1 MQLIEKAPAKLNLSL
16 DALYQHT
23 DGEHEWQMVMTSID
37 LADYVQIT
45 LQADHHIVVKTTS
58 GYIPEDHRNLAY
70 QAARLLQNRF
80 KIQTGALIE
89 IEKHIPVAAGMGG
102 GSSDAAAVLRGL
114 NRLWQ
119 LGLTKAELAT
129 LGLQIDSD
137 VPYCVYSETALVT
150 GKGDQIQP
158 LGPLPN
164 LWFVVVKPEISVSTP
179 KILRALDCDQ
189 IKTRPNTQQLL
200 QAIKLQDTNQLVQAM
215 TNVLAPI
222 TSARYPQIE
231 QLTER
236 LENFG
241 AEIAQMSG
249 SGPTVFGVC
258 RQYSKAQRIYN
269 SMSGFCKE
277 VYLVQPL
284 KR

>member
-179 KILRALDCDQ
+179 KILRSLDCDQ

>member
-16 DALYQHT
+16 DALYQHP

-45 LQADHHIVVKTTS
+45 AQKSANIVVKTTS
-58 GYIPEDHRNLAY
+58 GFIPEDQRNLAY
-70 QAARLLQNRF
+70 QAAKLLQQRF
-80 KIQTGALIE
+80 QIKTGALIE

-119 LGLTKAELAT
+119 LGLSKAELAKI
-129 LGLQIDSD
+129 GLQIDSD

-164 LWFVVVKPEISVSTP
+164 LWLVVVKPAISVSTP
-179 KILRALDCDQ
+179 RILRALNCDQ
-189 IKTRPNTQQLL
+189 IETRPNT
-200 QAIKLQDTNQLVQAM
+200 AQLVQAIAAQDTDQLVAGM
-215 TNVLAPI
+215 NNVLAPI

-231 QLTER
+231 HLIER
-236 LENFG
+236 LETFG
-241 AEIAQMSG
+241 ADIAQMSG
-249 SGPTVFGVC
+249 SGPTVFAVC
-258 RQYSKAQRIYN
+258 RQLSKAQRVYN
-269 SMSGFCKE
+269 SISGFCKE

-284 KR
+284 K